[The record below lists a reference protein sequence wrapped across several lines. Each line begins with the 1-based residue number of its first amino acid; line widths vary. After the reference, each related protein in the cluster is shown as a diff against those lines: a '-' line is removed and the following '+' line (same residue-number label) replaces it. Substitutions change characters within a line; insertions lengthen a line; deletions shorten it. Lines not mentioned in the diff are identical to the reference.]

1 MPFAEALQ
9 AEYAWLH
16 RHPELSFEEHA
27 ATAHLRAELEAL
39 GARILGTGLETGLVA
54 ELKGGRPGP
63 TLALRA
69 DLDAL
74 PLAEDPSHTLRSE
87 AEGRMHACGHD
98 FHAAAL
104 LGAAALLAQRKA
116 ELAGR
121 VLLVFQ
127 PGEESGRGALQVLAT
142 GALEGASAIFGL
154 HLLPGLA
161 PGAVGLTEG
170 ANFAAIGRFS
180 IELQGRGCHAAQPHA
195 GADCVLAAARLAE
208 SLQSVVSR
216 NVDPMHPAVVS
227 VTRIQAGNTWN
238 VLPGAALLE
247 GTTRCFSAS
256 DDALIARRVQEICQ
270 GVAAACGVSAR
281 LTWPTRHPATDNAP
295 ALIARARAAAGAEG
309 IPCVPAAPTLLG
321 EDFAFYQQKLPGA
334 FLTFGLNSA
343 PLHHPAFA
351 ADPAALEPA
360 ARLLARLAL
369 LPWGAG

>member
-1 MPFAEALQ
+1 MPFAETLQ

-16 RHPELSFEEHA
+16 RRPELAFEEKA
-27 ATAHLRAELEAL
+27 ATAHLKAELEGL
-39 GARILGTGLETGLVA
+39 GARVLETGLATGLVA
-54 ELKGGRPGP
+54 EVAGARPGP

-74 PLAEDPSHTLRSE
+74 PIAEDEAHPVRSE
-87 AEGRMHACGHD
+87 APGRMHACGHD

-104 LGAAALLAQRKA
+104 LGAAALLAQRRA

-142 GALEGASAIFGL
+142 GALEGAEAIFGL

-170 ANFAAIGRFS
+170 ANFAAVGRFR
-180 IELQGRGCHAAQPHA
+180 IELAGRGCHAAQPQG

-208 SLQSVVSR
+208 SLQSIVSR
-216 NVDPMHPAVVS
+216 NLDPMRPAVVS
-227 VTRIQAGNTWN
+227 VTRIQAGSTWN

-247 GTTRCFSAS
+247 GTTRCFSAA
-256 DDALIARRVQEICQ
+256 DDALIARRMQEICQ
-270 GVAAACGVSAR
+270 GVAAACGVTAT
-281 LTWPTRHPATDNAP
+281 LTWPTRHPATNNAP
-295 ALIARARAAAGAEG
+295 ALIARARAAAAAEG
-309 IPCVPAAPTLLG
+309 IPTVQAAPTLLG
-321 EDFAFYQQKLPGA
+321 EDFAFYQQAMPGA
-334 FLTFGLNSA
+334 FLTFGVESA
-343 PLHHPAFA
+343 PLHHPSFA
-351 ADPAALEPA
+351 ADPAQLEPA

-369 LPWGAG
+369 LPPGP